1 MSRTLRQSLE
11 NFKQFINNY
20 QEDRDRSSLAMR
32 LAKLDEVYDKFLD
45 VRLQIEVITDDQEEA
60 NLSETVESEEERRTL
75 RASIALE
82 RDRENA
88 KVIREFENDYYRVK
102 QLLCTLSTSA
112 GASTVPAL
120 PATQSLPVSESQMR
134 IKLPELKLP
143 SFSGKLREWITFR
156 DSFISM
162 IHGNEHLA
170 PIDKFTYLR
179 TSLTGDA
186 LREIA
191 SIELTA
197 ANYSIAW
204 KTLQDSYENKKLI
217 AKSYID
223 ALFAVKPMDRESYDQ
238 LNRVV
243 GEFETNLMMLEKL
256 GENIDG
262 MSTILQHMVCQR
274 LDSNTLRSWE
284 NHYNSMEIPKYKDLI
299 NYLKEQCMV
308 LRSIGAGRP
317 SPGESKKSTRSSVLS
332 HSGVHQVVS
341 CPFCGDQPH
350 SAFKCNRFSKMKVS
364 ERADEAKRKSLCLN
378 CLSPGHIAR
387 FCTKGSCHTQYPL
400 QCHRR
405 NQDSHLLL

>member
-1 MSRTLRQSLE
+1 MGKSDLRILVKQERTLRQSLE

-243 GEFETNLMMLEKL
+243 GEFETNLMMLE
-256 GENIDG
+256 
-262 MSTILQHMVCQR
+262 
-274 LDSNTLRSWE
+274 
-284 NHYNSMEIPKYKDLI
+284 
-299 NYLKEQCMV
+299 
-308 LRSIGAGRP
+308 
-317 SPGESKKSTRSSVLS
+317 
-332 HSGVHQVVS
+332 
-341 CPFCGDQPH
+341 
-350 SAFKCNRFSKMKVS
+350 
-364 ERADEAKRKSLCLN
+364 
-378 CLSPGHIAR
+378 
-387 FCTKGSCHTQYPL
+387 
-400 QCHRR
+400 
-405 NQDSHLLL
+405 